1 MNILDTLLFGNGIN
15 IQYGGEDNLNKAIIL
30 RAIDNVYK
38 DKIPKHV
45 LIDEPD
51 LLLSF
56 FGTLFREIDAV
67 LKGEYNQLAITSDEK
82 KSISY
87 FLEYYSSKKSLN
99 ITSIGFEDYYLVLD
113 LMFRKNK
120 ITNPDAYF
128 TRETFKR
135 FFIHSIYND
144 GKVNQIYKYFPDN
157 FRDFFNDFDTLF
169 TTNYDR
175 NIEFFTNRKV
185 YYLHGA
191 FHIKADVYDE
201 NSLRNYMSDRPLD
214 NIEIDPNYHHL
225 YSNALTTYN
234 GNHKLFSIKQG
245 LHANQAIEKFKYA
258 YSTQE
263 GVRRDIE
270 SWANDDNELVRKL
283 HESIKLKDD
292 NPKLAFAES
301 YPIKE
306 FETIKG
312 NLTILGLAPNNDTHI
327 FDIINNNDNIDKVT
341 YYYYS
346 SNQNHQIENMLDNKT
361 LILKDVK
368 LLWNKYK

>member
-1 MNILDTLLFGNGIN
+1 MNSLLFGNGIN
-15 IQYGGEDNLNKAIIL
+15 IQFGGQENLNKSIIL
-30 RAIDNVYK
+30 RAINNIRN
-38 DKIPKHV
+38 DKIPKHI

-51 LLLSF
+51 LILSL
-56 FGTLFREIDAV
+56 FGALFRKVEPILNGKYNELV
-67 LKGEYNQLAITSDEK
+67 LTSDEK
-82 KSISY
+82 NSLKDFIDFYKNKTSI
-87 FLEYYSSKKSLN
+87 N

-113 LMFRKNK
+113 LMLRKNK
-120 ITNPDAYF
+120 IMNPDAYLV
-128 TRETFKR
+128 RETFKR

-144 GKVNQIYKYFPDN
+144 GKVNQIYKHYPN
-157 FRDFFNDFDTLF
+157 SLITFFNDFDTLF

-175 NIEFFTNRKV
+175 NIEFFTSKKI

-245 LHANQAIEKFKYA
+245 LHANQAIEKFIYG
-258 YSTQE
+258 YSTQQ
-263 GVRRDIE
+263 GVRRDVD
-270 SWANDDNELVRKL
+270 SWANDNNELVRNL

-306 FETIKG
+306 FETING

-327 FDIINNNDNIDKVT
+327 FDIINNNEKINSVI

-346 SNQNHQIENMLDNKT
+346 DNQNDEIKKMINSKN
-361 LILKDVK
+361 LILKDVNF
-368 LLWNKYK
+368 LWNKYTR